1 MNDELRQRIIERL
14 KRGEDLPR
22 EWAREIFPPEKMEY
36 ELVYH
41 GKEREGDIL
50 ANTMA
55 VPLQEVRTFGK
66 NGGDAWRNM
75 LILGDN
81 LQVLKRLLEY
91 KKEGRLCNADGT
103 PGVRLIYIDPPF
115 ATQQEFSGSQDQLA
129 YQDKIQGTRF
139 LEFLRGRLIFLRE
152 LLASASWRK

>member
-1 MNDELRQRIIERL
+1 MNDELRQHIIDRL

-22 EWAREIFPPEKMEY
+22 EWAREVFPPEKREY

-66 NGGDAWRNM
+66 NGGDGWRNM

-81 LQVLKRLLEY
+81 LQVLKRLIEY

-103 PGVRLIYIDPPF
+103 
-115 ATQQEFSGSQDQLA
+115 
-129 YQDKIQGTRF
+129 
-139 LEFLRGRLIFLRE
+139 
-152 LLASASWRK
+152 